1 MFFLREKR
9 KCLFCAKLFDQC
21 VPEPLI
27 FGRKHR
33 EIENCSFYCKI
44 FGIFQLKFTFLLHI
58 HGGLMY
64 IYSHVPI
71 KECVKKCITK

>member
-1 MFFLREKR
+1 MTECFFLREKR

-33 EIENCSFYCKI
+33 EIEIVPFIAQFSVFFSCMEI
-44 FGIFQLKFTFLLHI
+44 FGIL
-58 HGGLMY
+58 
-64 IYSHVPI
+64 V
-71 KECVKKCITK
+71 V